1 MTDVPPQPKDMRLGR
16 STVLGMGRAR
26 PLRRR
31 PWMLRRMAVAA
42 VLGCL
47 ILLGWIVA
55 TQWLPPT
62 GIGYLLY
69 AAHDRVWLP
78 LWSWLWLRSGYW
90 SLLWFGP
97 FAVLSLLAL
106 SEFLGFG
113 TPLRRMQVAV
123 LRYGL
128 RHDWI
133 RVLIG
138 FQQILGWKRG
148 HEGLLVAVIDSEL
161 QQAESQAKAAIEAGQ
176 AQDVT
181 MLCRMTV
188 GLAYL
193 RANAPLAKTRC
204 AEQHLLA
211 AMLDPAKGTDLRS
224 ELRRIWGDET
234 AGRIEAMTMIPDE
247 AIPGA
252 ASGLSAPARA
262 PDALAL
268 LTLGV
273 VHRAILSQP
282 DAASAWFTQWALQR
296 CRPEIPRDDLA
307 QAETMIDFEFWAA
320 ICERAMLARARP
332 DWLAELLPGV
342 EMDRPLGEVAAIG
355 TTRRPLAIGRME
367 SE

>member
-1 MTDVPPQPKDMRLGR
+1 MTAFSSPPDEMRLGR
-16 STVLGMGRAR
+16 STVLDMGRTR

-31 PWMLRRMAVAA
+31 PWMLRRVAVAA

-47 ILLGWIVA
+47 VLLGWIVA
-55 TQWLPPT
+55 TERLPPT

-97 FAVLSLLAL
+97 FSALLLLAL

-113 TPLRRMQVAV
+113 TPLRRLQVAA

-128 RHDWI
+128 RHNWI
-133 RVLIG
+133 RALIG

-148 HEGLLVAVIDSEL
+148 HEGLLVAVIESEL
-161 QQAESQAKAAIEAGQ
+161 RQAESQAKAAIEAGQ

-181 MLCRMTV
+181 ILCRMTV
-188 GLAYL
+188 CLAYL
-193 RANAPLAKTRC
+193 RANAPMAQTRC

-211 AMLDPAKGTDLRS
+211 AILDPAKGADLRS

-234 AGRIEAMTMIPDE
+234 ADRIEAMTMIPDK
-247 AIPGA
+247 AIPDA
-252 ASGLSAPARA
+252 ASGLSAPGHA
-262 PDALAL
+262 PDRLAL

-296 CRPEIPRDDLA
+296 YRPDIPRDDLA
-307 QAETMIDFEFWAA
+307 QAEGMIDFEFWAA
-320 ICERAMLARARP
+320 ICERALIARP
-332 DWLAELLPGV
+332 RPGWLAGMLPGV
-342 EMDRPLGEVAAIG
+342 GMDRPLGEVAAIG
-355 TTRRPLAIGRME
+355 MARQPLALGRMK